1 VSAFDEAPPPVPPD
15 QPTHEE
21 LLARLAAMRPVQ
33 HGPELPRASFE
44 EIQARILAAQE
55 ALPVQHCGCGAT
67 FRHQRPGRCH
77 DCTVAA
83 RRGA

>member
-1 VSAFDEAPPPVPPD
+1 MSQPVYGPA
-15 QPTHEE
+15 QPTHEQILE
-21 LLARLAAMRPVQ
+21 RLAAMRPTREDT
-33 HGPELPRASFE
+33 PAERASFE